1 MLEIFFLIQI
11 FVAFGLPIF
20 LMLFFVSHASNR
32 RSAISIIA
40 VGVSFFLLTQILRIP
55 ILTITALENLLTLSV
70 VVESIWF
77 ISFSGVTEECLRYCA
92 MRFIPVVRRNLQVSV
107 IGYVIGYAGIESI
120 LLVGMSISGLFVV
133 YFLYSNNLLDIPVTP
148 EVQQQILEMSHLP
161 TYMPL
166 VGIVNNVA
174 TIIMKLGV

>member
-40 VGVSFFLLTQILRIP
+40 VGVRFFLLTQILRIP

-70 VVESIWF
+70 VVQSIWF

-107 IGYVIGYAGIESI
+107 IGYGIG
-120 LLVGMSISGLFVV
+120 
-133 YFLYSNNLLDIPVTP
+133 
-148 EVQQQILEMSHLP
+148 
-161 TYMPL
+161 
-166 VGIVNNVA
+166 
-174 TIIMKLGV
+174 